1 MPNENVILF
10 KYIYRIVCNK
20 CNFFFYICMRV
31 RMCVLF
37 SLSRVDRKETV

>member
-10 KYIYRIVCNK
+10 KYIYRIVCNE
-20 CNFFFYICMRV
+20 CNFFYICMRV